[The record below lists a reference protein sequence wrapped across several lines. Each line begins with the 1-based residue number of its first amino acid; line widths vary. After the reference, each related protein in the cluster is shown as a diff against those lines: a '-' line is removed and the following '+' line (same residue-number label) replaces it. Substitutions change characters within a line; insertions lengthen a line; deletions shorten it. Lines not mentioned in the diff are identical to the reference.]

1 MIEKLLDF
9 LERFWESIVPWV
21 IVPQY
26 EEGVILRLGKFNRI
40 ISKGFNPKWPMI
52 ESFDNVSIVMQTIEL
67 PTQTLGDRIIAF
79 IIRYQINDVKTYLL
93 DVHDASDVIR
103 DISLG
108 AVRRATQDY
117 NEPDDIEKSAKRRLK
132 RSLKKYGVLVH
143 EATITDYGK
152 IKSLRIIMD
161 EAE

>member
-21 IVPQY
+21 VVPQY

-40 ISKGFNPKWPMI
+40 VSKGFNWKLPLLEK
-52 ESFDNVSIVMQTIEL
+52 SDSTSIVIQTMEL
-67 PTQTLGDRIIAF
+67 PTQTLGEKIIAF
-79 IIRYQINDVKTYLL
+79 IVRYKVVDVKTFLL
-93 DVHDASDVIR
+93 DVHDANDVIR
-103 DISLG
+103 DMSMG
-108 AVRRATQDY
+108 AVRRATEEY
-117 NEPDDIEKSAKRRLK
+117 HTPDEIEKSAKRRLK
-132 RSLKKYGVLVH
+132 RSLKKYGVEVH